1 MERRIVPLILLFAI
15 IFTSSISFGERIFTD
30 VPDDHWAYRYIKK
43 AVDLGLMDGYDDATF
58 RPNDI
63 INTVEA
69 LSYITRLLTV
79 YEDEI
84 IKARETYDVLLNDA
98 QLTEDARNTLAIA
111 LYRGFIDEEFIKS
124 KLFTEDGIRKA
135 IKVEI
140 SRYLAKAMGYKEG
153 EENISYIFLY
163 NDASEIPISEQ
174 PYVKFLID
182 QGVLDKKGDENRN
195 FNPNQQITRAIL
207 AKMLSQ
213 AYDAMNGKS
222 IIEVER
228 IPDLEKEKEA
238 PNADIVEEPVYEEI
252 SCTILMAIRD
262 YIVVDTGDAID
273 AFRITEDTEIIVDGE
288 PSGIEG
294 IESHM
299 NVNLLVSEEKT
310 VKRMEKVTD
319 NRLIHGIIK
328 SLYLGEEP
336 YIEVEM
342 ENGEIRTFILSEN
355 PEVVLDGRN
364 SYLFSLDEGDYV
376 IVESSEDK
384 ALFITGE
391 SREGRVLGILDGRTK
406 DGNSILVKREDGTVY
421 EYYLH
426 EEVIVNRDSS
436 RVDLKA
442 LRDSD
447 ELILMLKGGKV
458 YRIDAFSVPSE
469 DKGYIRSILISDE
482 PVLTIEREDGNKVSY
497 YISNRVLIVR
507 DNRILNL
514 YDLRL
519 GDFAE
524 LKIRSDEI
532 VNISIIEKE

>member
-228 IPDLEKEKEA
+228 IPDLEKEKDA

-273 AFRITEDTEIIVDGE
+273 AFRITEDTEIIVNGE

>member
-336 YIEVEM
+336 YMEVEM

>member
-228 IPDLEKEKEA
+228 IPDLEKEKDA

-469 DKGYIRSILISDE
+469 DKGYIMSILISDE

>member
-228 IPDLEKEKEA
+228 IPDLEKEKDA

-336 YIEVEM
+336 YMEVEM

>member
-273 AFRITEDTEIIVDGE
+273 AFRITEDTEIIVNGE

-336 YIEVEM
+336 YMEVEM

>member
-228 IPDLEKEKEA
+228 IPDLEKEKDA

>member
-228 IPDLEKEKEA
+228 IPDLEKEKDA

-273 AFRITEDTEIIVDGE
+273 AFRITEDTEIIVNGE

-336 YIEVEM
+336 YMEVEM

>member
-228 IPDLEKEKEA
+228 IPDLEKEKDA
-238 PNADIVEEPVYEEI
+238 PNADIVEELVYEEI

-273 AFRITEDTEIIVDGE
+273 AFRITEDTEIIVNGE

>member
-213 AYDAMNGKS
+213 AYDAMNGRS

-228 IPDLEKEKEA
+228 IPDLEKEKDA